1 MELNEIRQ
9 LAGWLEASGMTSIEV
24 GRPGQSLRLSAGG
37 GGKAAGAAALPPAPP
52 APPAVAGPSPDVARA
67 ASAGIFLR
75 AHPMRDRPF
84 ARAGDSVRQGSIV
97 GLLRVGALVTPV
109 LAPVAGTVAEPIAA
123 DGAVVGYG
131 TPLVAIEP
139 LAANP

>member
-1 MELNEIRQ
+1 MELSEIRQ
-9 LAGWLEASGMTSIEV
+9 LAGWLEASGVTSIEV
-24 GRPGQSLRLSAGG
+24 GRPGESLRLTAGG
-37 GGKAAGAAALPPAPP
+37 GRGKAAGAAALPPPAPP
-52 APPAVAGPSPDVARA
+52 AAVAGPSPDGARA
-67 ASAGIFLR
+67 ASAGVFLR

-84 ARAGDSVRQGSIV
+84 ARAGDSVQQGAIV

-131 TPLVAIEP
+131 TPLMAIEP